1 MDPMPPVVPQ
11 AAWSQGR
18 STSGEEMEQAAGAE
32 PRNRWA
38 GSLQSLPRW
47 CRPEYESAIHIP
59 SRPRT
64 APCQFPPALGASLG
78 DIEYQRLWDSRIVCM
93 YNHRSPSPSSSCG
106 WLGSIWITTVTIG
119 QQCEHIHRSFC
130 HRLLSLWWM
139 AESRQQRGKNGSI
152 ESTAI
157 DCPQP
162 SPLVH
167 LIGMRNRYRYRYRYR
182 THRHRQ
188 DSGSGCLVALQTPSS
203 SVAVNHRCL
212 HLQLL
217 AGHRVLHR
225 WSVGPAR
232 P

>member
-64 APCQFPPALGASLG
+64 APCQFPPALGATLG

-93 YNHRSPSPSSSCG
+93 YVHPPIAITVVILWLAGIHQDHHGDYRTAVRTHLPLFLSSIALSLMDGRITAAKRKKWIHRINSNRLSSALAVGAFHWHAVSVSVSDPSPSPG
-106 WLGSIWITTVTIG
+106 
-119 QQCEHIHRSFC
+119 
-130 HRLLSLWWM
+130 
-139 AESRQQRGKNGSI
+139 
-152 ESTAI
+152 
-157 DCPQP
+157 
-162 SPLVH
+162 
-167 LIGMRNRYRYRYRYR
+167 
-182 THRHRQ
+182 
-188 DSGSGCLVALQTPSS
+188 
-203 SVAVNHRCL
+203 
-212 HLQLL
+212 
-217 AGHRVLHR
+217 
-225 WSVGPAR
+225 
-232 P
+232 